1 MIPMYIPLYIQARCN
16 CIDTLYTT
24 YSTDAGGTNC
34 RNQARKVT
42 MSSLFRRFRAACI
55 TIVAALTVIGTMP
68 AASAA
73 EIVVFAAASLKEA
86 LDDAVNVYENKSG
99 DAVKIS
105 YAASSTLAKQIES
118 GAPADIF
125 ISADLDWMDY
135 LQQHNLIKPP
145 TRRNLLGNR
154 LVIVAPADSDLRLDI
169 KPGFDLAGAL
179 KGGHL
184 AMADPDS
191 VPAGKY
197 GKAALEKL
205 GVWNS
210 VRAAVAPAE
219 NVRAALL
226 FVSRREAPLGIVYA
240 TDAAADPRVKIAGV
254 FPEDTHPPII
264 YPAALTADSKNPGA
278 ARLLEFLASPAARPI
293 FEKRGF
299 TVLQ

>member
-1 MIPMYIPLYIQARCN
+1 MLK
-16 CIDTLYTT
+16 
-24 YSTDAGGTNC
+24 
-34 RNQARKVT
+34 KVT
-42 MSSLFRRFRAACI
+42 MRLFSCFRAAVPSI
-55 TIVAALTVIGTMP
+55 LVVAALLGTLA

-86 LDDAVNVYENKSG
+86 LDDAVHVCDNKSG

-105 YAASSTLAKQIES
+105 YAASPTLAKQIES

-135 LQQHNLIKPP
+135 LEQHNLIKPP
-145 TRRNLLGNR
+145 TRKNLLGNR
-154 LVIVAPADSDLRLDI
+154 LVIVAPADSNLKLDI
-169 KPGFDLAGAL
+169 EPGFDLAGAL
-179 KGGHL
+179 KGGRL

-205 GVWNS
+205 GVWNA
-210 VRAAVAPAE
+210 VKAAVAPAE

-240 TDAAADPRVKIAGV
+240 TDAAADPRVTIAGV
-254 FPEDTHPPII
+254 FPDDTHPPII
-264 YPAALTADSKNPGA
+264 YPAALTADSKHPGA

-293 FEKRGF
+293 FEKCFSSAGPATAARD
-299 TVLQ
+299 